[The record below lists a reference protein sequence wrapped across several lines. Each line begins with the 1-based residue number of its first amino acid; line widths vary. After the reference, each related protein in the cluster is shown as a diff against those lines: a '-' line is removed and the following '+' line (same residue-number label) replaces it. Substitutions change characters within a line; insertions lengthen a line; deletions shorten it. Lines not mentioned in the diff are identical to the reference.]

1 MAYRWIELV
10 RKIEDLFVLLQD
22 NQLEQDLDRLRYA
35 VMDLVTRLAR
45 QFKHK
50 RNGIIFL
57 INNYTYL
64 VQVNGAF
71 IS

>member
-1 MAYRWIELV
+1 MAYCGIELV
-10 RKIEDLFVLLQD
+10 RKVEDLFVLLQD